1 MFTTPGS
8 RAGRKTANR
17 LRQGYFADQL
27 PPRTVTAGTFKP
39 DPRVR
44 NIQHVINGGA
54 FTFDPP
60 FEWCSVI
67 VDILNNASAGAVTLT
82 GWTKTGGDSLDTT
95 NTRGWRCYGSVGPLG
110 SHLSIQRMA

>member
-27 PPRTVTAGTFKP
+27 PPRTVAAGTFKP

-44 NIQHVINGGA
+44 NIQYVINGGA
-54 FTFDPP
+54 FTLDPP
-60 FEWCSVI
+60 AEWCTVI
-67 VDILNNASAGAVTLT
+67 IDVLNNASAGTVTT
-82 GWTKTGGDSLDTT
+82 SNWTKVEGATLDTT
-95 NTRGWRCYGSVGPLG
+95 NGRGWRGVGSVGPLG
-110 SHLSIQRMA
+110 SHLIWTRLV